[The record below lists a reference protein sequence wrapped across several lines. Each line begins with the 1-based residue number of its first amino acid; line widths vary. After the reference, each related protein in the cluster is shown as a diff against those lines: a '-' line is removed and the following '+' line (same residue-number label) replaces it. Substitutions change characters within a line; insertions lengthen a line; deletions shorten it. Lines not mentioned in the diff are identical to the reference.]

1 MSTPQGTGL
10 VFISSALFPFLYGLK
25 IHRIKNKYN
34 FLKGGGGG
42 YRAGRVP
49 GLFADSFSSFRDS
62 KNTVI
67 ITLINMAAHS
77 HLDRGVDTKY
87 NHPL

>member
-10 VFISSALFPFLYGLK
+10 VFISSALLRFLYGLK
-25 IHRIKNKYN
+25 IHGIKNKYN

-42 YRAGRVP
+42 KKRAGRVP

-77 HLDRGVDTKY
+77 HLDRGGRHKV
-87 NHPL
+87 

>member
-34 FLKGGGGG
+34 FLKGGVGIGL
-42 YRAGRVP
+42 AGF
-49 GLFADSFSSFRDS
+49 LAYL
-62 KNTVI
+62 
-67 ITLINMAAHS
+67 LILLALSGTA
-77 HLDRGVDTKY
+77 RTQ
-87 NHPL
+87 